1 MKKRFAAL
9 LPVIAALS
17 ACGSTNSYLANRKT
31 TVEMYHIFDIKTSVS
46 TAVVAK
52 AAADGLSR
60 NTNDISSN
68 MPLQMNVAVPA
79 TPGRFTITDIG
90 AKLGGTGMG
99 ALMQLS
105 SMQNGGASIKAAT
118 CDGAVW
124 TARAQRTIANSSNL
138 TLYGCLYRYRDGYQL
153 DTYAVFQKT
162 EGGLTQLS
170 RDLAHSLVGTPE
182 EWVNKTILDM
192 AHQIEVNA
200 HASVVHIEGQPE
212 LGSLPSSILN
222 QQK

>member
-1 MKKRFAAL
+1 
-9 LPVIAALS
+9 
-17 ACGSTNSYLANRKT
+17 
-31 TVEMYHIFDIKTSVS
+31 MYHIFDIKTSAS

-52 AAADGLSR
+52 AATDGLSR
-60 NTNDISSN
+60 NTNEVSTN
-68 MPLQMNVAVPA
+68 LPLQMNAVVPA

-105 SMQNGGASIKAAT
+105 SMQNGGVTMKAAT
-118 CDGAVW
+118 CEGAVW

-138 TLYGCLYRYRDGYQL
+138 NLYGCLYRYRDGYQL

-162 EGGLTQLS
+162 EGGLAQLS
-170 RDLAHSLVGTPE
+170 RDIAHSLVGTPE

-192 AHQIEVNA
+192 TRQIEVVA
-200 HASVVHIEGQPE
+200 HASVVHVEGQPE
-212 LGSLPSSILN
+212 LGNLPNSVLN
-222 QQK
+222 GQK

>member
-1 MKKRFAAL
+1 MNKRIFAIFPIA
-9 LPVIAALS
+9 AALS
-17 ACGSTNSYLANRKT
+17 ACGGTNSYLANRT
-31 TVEMYHIFDIKTSVS
+31 STVEMYHIFDIKTSAS

-52 AAADGLSR
+52 AAVDGLSR
-60 NTNDISSN
+60 NTNDITSN
-68 MPLQMNVAVPA
+68 MPLQMNVALPA
-79 TPGRFTITDIG
+79 TPGRFTVTDIG
-90 AKLGGTGMG
+90 AKLGSTGMG

-105 SMQNGGASIKAAT
+105 AMQNGGASVKAAT

-138 TLYGCLYRYRDGYQL
+138 TLYGCLYRYRGGYQL

-192 AHQIEVNA
+192 THQIEVNA
-200 HASVVHIEGQPE
+200 HATVVHLEGQPE
-212 LGSLPSSILN
+212 MGNLPYSALN
-222 QQK
+222 QKQ

>member
-1 MKKRFAAL
+1 MKKRIFAILPVAAAL
-9 LPVIAALS
+9 CS
-17 ACGSTNSYLANRKT
+17 CGSTNSYLANRST
-31 TVEMYHIFDIKTSVS
+31 TVEVYHIFDIKTAAS

-52 AAADGLSR
+52 AAADGLSQ

-68 MPLQMNVAVPA
+68 MPLQMNVATPA

-99 ALMQLS
+99 ALMQMS
-105 SMQNGGASIKAAT
+105 SMQNGGVSLKAAT
-118 CDGAVW
+118 CEGAVW

-138 TLYGCLYRYRDGYQL
+138 NLYGCLYKYQNGYQL
-153 DTYAVFQKT
+153 DTYAVFQKV

-192 AHQIEVNA
+192 ARSIESRAQA
-200 HASVVHIEGQPE
+200 HVVHLEGQPE
-212 LGSLPSSILN
+212 LGSEPSIASAGHR
-222 QQK
+222 

>member
-1 MKKRFAAL
+1 MKKRIFAI
-9 LPVIAALS
+9 LPVVAVLCSCA
-17 ACGSTNSYLANRKT
+17 STNSYLANRNT
-31 TVEMYHIFDIKTSVS
+31 TVEMYHIFDIKTSAS

-52 AAADGLSR
+52 AATDGLSR
-60 NTNDISSN
+60 NTNEVSTN
-68 MPLQMNVAVPA
+68 LPLQMNAVVPA

-105 SMQNGGASIKAAT
+105 AMQSGGVSMKAAS

-124 TARAQRTIANSSNL
+124 TARAQRTVANSSNL

-153 DTYAVFQKT
+153 DTYAMFQKT

-192 AHQIEVNA
+192 THQIEVAA
-200 HASVVHIEGQPE
+200 HASVVHVEGQPE
-212 LGSLPSSILN
+212 LGNLPSSMLN
-222 QQK
+222 GQK

>member
-1 MKKRFAAL
+1 MKKRIFAILPIAAL
-9 LPVIAALS
+9 LCS
-17 ACGSTNSYLANRKT
+17 CGSTNSYLANRST
-31 TVEMYHIFDIKTSVS
+31 TVEMYHIFDIKTSAS

-60 NTNDISSN
+60 NTNDITSN

-90 AKLGGTGMG
+90 AKLGNTSMG

-105 SMQNGGASIKAAT
+105 AMQNGGASMKAAS

-138 TLYGCLYRYRDGYQL
+138 TLYGCLYRYRDGYHL

-192 AHQIEVNA
+192 TRQIEVDT
-200 HASVVHIEGQPE
+200 HATVVHVEGQPE
-212 LGSLPSSILN
+212 LGTLPRSALN
-222 QQK
+222 QK

>member
-1 MKKRFAAL
+1 MKKRIVAL
-9 LPVIAALS
+9 LPVIAALC
-17 ACGSTNSYLANRKT
+17 ACGNTNAYLANRTT
-31 TVEMYHIFDIKTSVS
+31 TVEMYHIFDIKSSANTS
-46 TAVVAK
+46 VVAK
-52 AAADGLSR
+52 AATDGLSR
-60 NTNDISSN
+60 NTNDISTN
-68 MPLQMNVAVPA
+68 LPLQMNVPVPS

-90 AKLGGTGMG
+90 AKLGNSSMGT
-99 ALMQLS
+99 LMQLS
-105 SMQNGGASIKAAT
+105 SMQRGGATLKAAS

-138 TLYGCLYRYRDGYQL
+138 NLYACLYRYRDGYQL

-192 AHQIEVNA
+192 THQIEVTT
-200 HASVVHIEGQPE
+200 HAQVVHLEGQPE
-212 LGSLPSSILN
+212 LGNVPNSLLN